1 MLALSRSVAEA
12 QTTSEEINIEERLF
26 SFAPTKY
33 GPTLNA
39 LNNALRPYENLWT
52 TTLKVYK
59 DHQDWLENNPFRS
72 SRRSR
77 WTRRRRTR
85 SGSCQLLRDFQS
97 GTERRPADE
106 GE

>member
-59 DHQDWLENNPFRS
+59 DHQDWLENNPFSQLTPEQVDEETADAKRIMS
-72 SRRSR
+72 KLLGISRAGPSGGRSR
-77 WTRRRRTR
+77 
-85 SGSCQLLRDFQS
+85 
-97 GTERRPADE
+97 
-106 GE
+106 